1 MNSINEARQIK
12 EIPTPFRIIEVERI
26 QPTILKVECDKE
38 TITACLSDG
47 RLVSIPNGWYK
58 VLREAKLEQLKNVLI
73 MPAKRGIYWPDL
85 EEFLSIKA
93 FTHGLN
99 SACC

>member
-1 MNSINEARQIK
+1 MNSINETRQIK
-12 EIPTPFRIIEVERI
+12 EISTPFRIIEIERA

-38 TITACLSDG
+38 TITAYLSDG
-47 RLVSIPNGWYK
+47 RLITVPNAWYK
-58 VLREAKLEQLKNVLI
+58 VLREAKLEQLKNVSI

-85 EEFLSIKA
+85 EEFLSIRA

-99 SACC
+99 AGC